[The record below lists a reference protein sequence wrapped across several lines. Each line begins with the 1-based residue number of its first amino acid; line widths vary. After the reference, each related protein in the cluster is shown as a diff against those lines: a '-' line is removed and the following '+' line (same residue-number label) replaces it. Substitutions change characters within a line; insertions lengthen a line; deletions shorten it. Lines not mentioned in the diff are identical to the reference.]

1 MSEPAPEIVLIS
13 EAIDRRQ
20 LADRLIG
27 RGEPL
32 P

>member
-1 MSEPAPEIVLIS
+1 MSDSAPDILRIS
-13 EAIDRRQ
+13 EAIDKRQ